1 MNSLCGYVFKTGPG
15 HLCNTRALNERLTIL
30 IMNVTTSSSAEC
42 YSAKVATLLVSLV
55 ECNSF
60 LSVCTDIFSK

>member
-1 MNSLCGYVFKTGPG
+1 MRLSVQNGTRALVQAD
-15 HLCNTRALNERLTIL
+15 TRALNERLTIL

-42 YSAKVATLLVSLV
+42 YPAKVATLLVSLV

-60 LSVCTDIFSK
+60 LNMYTDIFSK